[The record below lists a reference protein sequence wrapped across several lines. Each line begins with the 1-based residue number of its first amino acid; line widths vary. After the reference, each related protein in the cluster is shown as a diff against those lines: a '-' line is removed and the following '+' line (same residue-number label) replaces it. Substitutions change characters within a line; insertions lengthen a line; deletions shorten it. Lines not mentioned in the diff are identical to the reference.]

1 MKKRINLEMIG
12 IAALAILLT
21 LGLSTLVFYESF
33 QHEVMSE
40 LKTYAHILERMD
52 LETQKEQEVYD
63 SDADQLRITLIEKA
77 GEVVYDSNMDIA
89 AMDNHGS
96 RPEVERAFQSGYG
109 KAIRRSD
116 TINKTAFYYAL
127 RLEDGS
133 VLRVAKEAKSI
144 FSVFGTIAPVL
155 GGIMVLLFLLCLLL
169 AHFLTKS
176 MVRPIE
182 QISENMEDL
191 SSIETYQEL
200 MPFIY
205 MIQAQHDDIVKNAR
219 LRQDFT
225 ANVSHE
231 LKTPLTSISGYSE
244 LIENGM
250 ATQQDIIRF
259 AGEIRK
265 NANRLLTLINDII
278 RLSQLDIVDENS
290 DVAYESVDLYML
302 AQNCVDML
310 QMNAGKHKVKLT
322 LEGMPSRIQANKD
335 MMEELLYNLCDNGI
349 RYNRENGAVL
359 VTVKPWGDKIFLS
372 VKDTGIGI
380 PKEHQSRIFERFYRV
395 DKSRSK
401 ATGGTGLGL
410 AIVKHIVAAH
420 HAKMELKSE
429 IGKGTEILIW
439 FSL

>member
-1 MKKRINLEMIG
+1 MTLRSGFDHELDVLKSNITDMGIQVEHSYNNLFRA
-12 IAALAILLT
+12 IALREENVIHEILKNNRYISDMERNIESRCLSIITRQQPVAKDLRTVSAILKVVT
-21 LGLSTLVFYESF
+21 DMERIGDYVIDIAELSTLVFYESF

-40 LKTYAHILERMD
+40 LRTYAHILERMD
-52 LETQKEQEVYD
+52 LEAQKKQEVYD
-63 SDADQLRITLIEKA
+63 SVADQLRITLIEKA

-89 AMDNHGS
+89 AMDKHGS
-96 RPEVERAFQSGYG
+96 RPEVERAFQTDG

-144 FSVFGTIAPVL
+144 FHVFGTMAPVL

-200 MPFIY
+200 MPFIC
-205 MIQAQHDDIVKNAR
+205 MIQAQHDDIMKNAR

-250 ATQQDIIRF
+250 AT
-259 AGEIRK
+259 
-265 NANRLLTLINDII
+265 
-278 RLSQLDIVDENS
+278 
-290 DVAYESVDLYML
+290 
-302 AQNCVDML
+302 
-310 QMNAGKHKVKLT
+310 
-322 LEGMPSRIQANKD
+322 
-335 MMEELLYNLCDNGI
+335 
-349 RYNRENGAVL
+349 
-359 VTVKPWGDKIFLS
+359 
-372 VKDTGIGI
+372 
-380 PKEHQSRIFERFYRV
+380 
-395 DKSRSK
+395 
-401 ATGGTGLGL
+401 
-410 AIVKHIVAAH
+410 
-420 HAKMELKSE
+420 
-429 IGKGTEILIW
+429 
-439 FSL
+439 